1 VANLLIVED
10 SQVTAHMVTRSLQSA
25 GHKCR
30 WAATGGQALEEI
42 RDHPADLTILDYVLP
57 DLNGMEVLKGI
68 LDLNPAALVVMVT
81 GQGDET
87 LAASVIK
94 AGARDYVAKTGR
106 FYEPLVH
113 VVEQVLRE
121 EATRCALEEK
131 ARLTGRLQA
140 QNAISFWMAHNFKN
154 QIGRA
159 HV

>member
-81 GQGDET
+81 GRGTRPWRPASSGRRQG
-87 LAASVIK
+87 LR
-94 AGARDYVAKTGR
+94 GQNR
-106 FYEPLVH
+106 PL
-113 VVEQVLRE
+113 L
-121 EATRCALEEK
+121 
-131 ARLTGRLQA
+131 
-140 QNAISFWMAHNFKN
+140 
-154 QIGRA
+154 
-159 HV
+159 